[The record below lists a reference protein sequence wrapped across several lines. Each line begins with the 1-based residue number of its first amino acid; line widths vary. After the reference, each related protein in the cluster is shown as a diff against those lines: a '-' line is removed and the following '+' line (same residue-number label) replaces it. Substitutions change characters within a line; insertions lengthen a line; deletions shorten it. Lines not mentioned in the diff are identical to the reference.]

1 MSVDLA
7 RMTAYIGLVINNELT
22 DQQIQLLL
30 NLSHMEEVES
40 YPWARLQTDFAFNS
54 FQLYTTG
61 TVAFTTGSPIVTGTG
76 TGWTDSMI
84 GMVIRIGTI
93 SSTAST
99 QLVPIPIDSVQSP
112 TQLTMSD
119 VYPLNSGSG
128 LGYQIF
134 PMFYSAPQIQR
145 VISIRQQVALGRRSH
160 QWFNNVDPYR
170 YNQSSPARY
179 WAPFG
184 QDDNGFAKF
193 ELWPI
198 ETTANPYSVYGLKG
212 HIDLAN
218 PHDLPLLPSG
228 LIVQKTIGKCCE
240 SLYARNGDPR
250 WVSPRDYHYQ
260 RYKDEKE
267 EAINSDREEFGTIAQ
282 IQDQSTTPDTD
293 SFRPGLD
300 QSYNRDVESY

>member
-7 RMTAYIGLVINNELT
+7 RMTAYIGVVINNELT

-40 YPWARLQTDFAFNS
+40 YPWARLQTDFVFNS

-99 QLVPIPIDSVQSP
+99 QLVPIPIDSVQSA

-134 PMFYSAPQIQR
+134 PLFYSAPQIQR
-145 VISIRQQVALGRRSH
+145 VLSIRQQVALGRRSH

-198 ETTANPYSVYGLKG
+198 ETTANPYSVYGLKA
-212 HIDLAN
+212 HIDLVN
-218 PHDLPLLPSG
+218 PTDLPLLPSG

-240 SLYARNGDPR
+240 ALYARNGDPR

-267 EAINSDREEFGTIAQ
+267 EAVNSDREEFGTISQ
-282 IQDQSTTPDTD
+282 IQDQQTTPDTD

-300 QSYNRDVESY
+300 AFYNRDVESY